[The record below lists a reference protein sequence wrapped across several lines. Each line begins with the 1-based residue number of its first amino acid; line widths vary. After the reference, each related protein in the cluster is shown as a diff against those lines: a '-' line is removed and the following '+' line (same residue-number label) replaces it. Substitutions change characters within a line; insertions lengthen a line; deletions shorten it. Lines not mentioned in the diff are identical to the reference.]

1 LTTNRKQIA
10 KKAMNKEQLHRHM
23 AEERAKN
30 ETKSGEE
37 TYDDDDSSSSYKG
50 DSGEESRSG
59 SPQAN
64 MEGMEYGQG
73 SPPTTTARQLALA
86 REKWTDYQTP
96 TKSGKKRQAK
106 KVQEKHR
113 VNLLHSF

>member
-1 LTTNRKQIA
+1 MA
-10 KKAMNKEQLHRHM
+10 KEM
-23 AEERAKN
+23 AKN
-30 ETKSGEE
+30 ETKSDVE

-64 MEGMEYGQG
+64 MEGMEYGQE

-86 REKWTDYQTP
+86 REKWTEYQTP
-96 TKSGKKRQAK
+96 PMSGKKRQAK